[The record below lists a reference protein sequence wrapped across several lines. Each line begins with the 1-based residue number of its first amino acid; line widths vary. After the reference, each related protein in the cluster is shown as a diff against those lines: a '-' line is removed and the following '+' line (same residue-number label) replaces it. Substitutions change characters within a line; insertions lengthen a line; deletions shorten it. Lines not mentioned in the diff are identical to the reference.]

1 LRHDNEENWNIRCRF
16 PVWEKPGIQTAFC
29 LGTEK
34 KLAFISISKMHKTLL
49 TREKNPMW
57 RDCRESIP
65 PTTTTTTLRRLRHG
79 NEERPQA
86 HQANRVRTETAVP
99 PPNHSREEEP
109 QANEQSPKQIT
120 IAAGMDGEQKLGS
133 L

>member
-1 LRHDNEENWNIRCRF
+1 
-16 PVWEKPGIQTAFC
+16 
-29 LGTEK
+29 
-34 KLAFISISKMHKTLL
+34 MHKTLL

-65 PTTTTTTLRRLRHG
+65 PTTTTLRRLRHG